1 MSTGWLIGSA
11 VIAVIVAPL
20 IGGLLMGID
29 RKLTAHMQ
37 GRIGPPILQ
46 PFYDVIKL
54 LGKKPMV
61 AGGAQLVFVY
71 AFLALIITAV
81 VFFALRQDLLVVL
94 FILFFGSLCL
104 PIGALSVKSPYSQ
117 LGGHREL
124 LLFLAYEPIL
134 LLAAIPIAMIAGGFP
149 QGMSFLIADIFESGQ
164 PLLPHL
170 WITFIA
176 LLIVLAI
183 VMRKSPF
190 DISGSEHA
198 HQELVSGVL
207 TEYSG
212 PYLALIKIGHWYEMV
227 LLLSILGLFWVVGG
241 LWWLSI
247 IIALGSWFIMLI
259 VDNITARLTWSWMLK
274 FAWGAGI
281 TLVALNI
288 LFINLGWM

>member
-11 VIAVIVAPL
+11 VIAVIAAPL
-20 IGGLLMGID
+20 IGGLLRGID
-29 RKLTAHMQ
+29 RKLTARMQ
-37 GRIGPPILQ
+37 GRIGPPIIQ

-54 LGKKPMV
+54 FGKKPMV
-61 AGGAQLVFVY
+61 AGGAQLAFAY
-71 AFLALIITAV
+71 AFLALIVTAT

-124 LLFLAYEPIL
+124 LQFLAYEPIL
-134 LLAAIPIAMIAGGFP
+134 LLAAIPIALKTGGFP
-149 QGMSFLIADIFESGQ
+149 IANIFEYGQ
-164 PLLPHL
+164 PLLPDL

-176 LLIVLAI
+176 LLIALAI

-198 HQELVSGVL
+198 HQELVRGVV

-212 PYLALIKIGHWYEMV
+212 PYLALIELGHWYEMV
-227 LLLSILGLFWVVGG
+227 LLLSILGLFWVVGN

-247 IIALGSWFIMLI
+247 IIALASWFIMLI
-259 VDNITARLTWSWMLK
+259 VDNISARLTWSWMLR

>member
-20 IGGLLMGID
+20 IGGLLRGID

-37 GRIGPPILQ
+37 GRIGPPIIQ

-54 LGKKPMV
+54 FGKKPMV
-61 AGGAQLVFVY
+61 AGGAQLAFAY

-117 LGGHREL
+117 FGGHREL
-124 LLFLAYEPIL
+124 IQFLAYEPIL
-134 LLAAIPIAMIAGGFP
+134 LLAAIPIALKTGHFAIAN
-149 QGMSFLIADIFESGQ
+149 IFEYGQ
-164 PLLPHL
+164 PLLPDL

-176 LLIVLAI
+176 LLIALAI

-198 HQELVSGVL
+198 HQELVRGVV

-212 PYLALIKIGHWYEMV
+212 PYLALIELGHWYEMV
-227 LLLSILGLFWVVGG
+227 LILSILGLFWVVGG

-247 IIALGSWFIMLI
+247 IIALVSWFIMLLM
-259 VDNITARLTWSWMLK
+259 DNINARLTWSWMLK
-274 FAWGAGI
+274 FAWGAGVS
-281 TLVALNI
+281 LVALNI

>member
-1 MSTGWLIGSA
+1 MSTAWLVGSA

-20 IGGLLMGID
+20 IGGLLRGID

-37 GRIGPPILQ
+37 GRIGPPIIQ

-54 LGKKPMV
+54 FGKKPMV
-61 AGGAQLVFVY
+61 SGGAQIVFAY
-71 AFLALIITAV
+71 AFLALIVTAV
-81 VFFALRQDLLVVL
+81 VFFALRQDLLVIL

-104 PIGALSVKSPYSQ
+104 PLGALSVKSPYSQ
-117 LGGHREL
+117 FGGHREL
-124 LLFLAYEPIL
+124 LQFLAYEPIL
-134 LLAAIPIAMIAGGFP
+134 LLAAIPIALKSGGFP
-149 QGMSFLIADIFESGQ
+149 IANIFEHGQ
-164 PLLPHL
+164 PLLPNL

-176 LLIVLAI
+176 LLIALAI

-198 HQELVSGVL
+198 HQELVRGVT

-212 PYLALIKIGHWYEMV
+212 PYLALIELGHWYEMV
-227 LLLSILGLFWVVGG
+227 LLLSILGLFWVVGS

-247 IIALGSWFIMLI
+247 IIGLGSWFIMLLI
-259 VDNITARLTWSWMLK
+259 DNINARLTWSWMLK

>member
-20 IGGLLMGID
+20 IGGLLRGID

-37 GRIGPPILQ
+37 GRIGPPIIQ

-61 AGGAQLVFVY
+61 AGGAQLVFAY

-124 LLFLAYEPIL
+124 LQFLAYEPIL
-134 LLAAIPIAMIAGGFP
+134 LLAAIPIALKAGGFP
-149 QGMSFLIADIFESGQ
+149 ITNIFEYGQ
-164 PLLPHL
+164 PLLPNL

-198 HQELVSGVL
+198 HQELVRGVL

-212 PYLALIKIGHWYEMV
+212 PYLALIEIGHWYEMV
-227 LLLSILGLFWVVGG
+227 LLLSILGLFWVVGS

-259 VDNITARLTWSWMLK
+259 VDNVTTRLTWSWMVK

>member
-1 MSTGWLIGSA
+1 MSTGWLIGSV
-11 VIAVIVAPL
+11 VIAVVVAPL
-20 IGGLLMGID
+20 IGGLLRGID

-37 GRIGPPILQ
+37 GRIGPPIIQ
-46 PFYDVIKL
+46 PFYDIIKL

-61 AGGAQLVFVY
+61 AGGAQLVFAY

-117 LGGHREL
+117 FGGHREL
-124 LLFLAYEPIL
+124 LQFLAYEPIL
-134 LLAAIPIAMIAGGFP
+134 LLAAIPIALKAGGFP
-149 QGMSFLIADIFESGQ
+149 IANIFEYGQ
-164 PLLPHL
+164 PLLPNL

-198 HQELVSGVL
+198 HQELVRGVL

-212 PYLALIKIGHWYEMV
+212 PYLALIEIGHWYEMV
-227 LLLSILGLFWVVGG
+227 LLLSILGLFWVVGS

-259 VDNITARLTWSWMLK
+259 VDNVNARLTWSWMLK
-274 FAWGAGI
+274 FAWGAGV

>member
-1 MSTGWLIGSA
+1 MSTGWLIISV
-11 VIAVIVAPL
+11 VIAVVVAPL
-20 IGGLLMGID
+20 IGGLLRGID

-37 GRIGPPILQ
+37 GRIGPPIIQ

-61 AGGAQLVFVY
+61 AGGAQLVFAY
-71 AFLALIITAV
+71 AFLALIVTAV
-81 VFFALRQDLLVVL
+81 VFFALRQDLLMVL

-124 LLFLAYEPIL
+124 LQFLAYEPIL
-134 LLAAIPIAMIAGGFP
+134 LLAAIPIALKAGGFP
-149 QGMSFLIADIFESGQ
+149 VANIFTYGQ
-164 PLLPHL
+164 PLLPSL

-176 LLIVLAI
+176 LLIALAI
-183 VMRKSPF
+183 VLRKSPF

-198 HQELVSGVL
+198 HQELVRGVV

-212 PYLALIKIGHWYEMV
+212 PYLALIEIGHWYETV
-227 LLLSILGLFWVVGG
+227 LLLAILGLFWVVGS

-259 VDNITARLTWSWMLK
+259 VDNINTRLTWSWMLK
-274 FAWGAGI
+274 FAWGAGV

>member
-20 IGGLLMGID
+20 IGGLLRGID

-37 GRIGPPILQ
+37 GRIGPPIMQ

-54 LGKKPMV
+54 FGKERCV
-61 AGGAQLVFVY
+61 AGKAQLVFGY
-71 AFLALIITAV
+71 AYLTLIVTAV

-94 FILFFGSLCL
+94 FILFLGCIFLA
-104 PIGALSVKSPYSQ
+104 IGALSVKSPYSQ

-124 LLFLAYEPIL
+124 LQFLAYEPIL
-134 LLAAIPIAMIAGGFP
+134 LLAVVPIALKLQSFRIAT
-149 QGMSFLIADIFESGQ
+149 IFESGQ

-170 WITFIA
+170 WLSFIA

-190 DISGSEHA
+190 DISSSEHA
-198 HQELVSGVL
+198 HQELVRGLV
-207 TEYSG
+207 TEYAG
-212 PYLALIKIGHWYEMV
+212 PYLALIEIAHWYEMV
-227 LLLSILGLFWVVGG
+227 LLLSILGLFWVVGS

-247 IIALGSWFIMLI
+247 IIALGSWFIILI
-259 VDNITARLTWSWMLK
+259 VDNISARLTWSWMLR
-274 FAWGAGI
+274 FTWVAGI
-281 TLVALNI
+281 SLIGSNI

>member
-20 IGGLLMGID
+20 IGGLLRGID

-37 GRIGPPILQ
+37 GRIGPPIIQ

-61 AGGAQLVFVY
+61 AGGAQLVFAY

-117 LGGHREL
+117 FGGHREL
-124 LLFLAYEPIL
+124 LQFLAYEPIL
-134 LLAAIPIAMIAGGFP
+134 LLAAIPIALKAGGFP
-149 QGMSFLIADIFESGQ
+149 IANIFEYGQ
-164 PLLPHL
+164 PLLPSL

-198 HQELVSGVL
+198 HQELVRGVI

-212 PYLALIKIGHWYEMV
+212 PYLALIEIGHWYEMV
-227 LLLSILGLFWVVGG
+227 LLLSILGLFWVVGS

-259 VDNITARLTWSWMLK
+259 VDNVNARLTWSWMLK

>member
-20 IGGLLMGID
+20 IGVLLRGID

-61 AGGAQLVFVY
+61 AGGAQLVFIY
-71 AFLALIITAV
+71 AFLALIVTAV

-124 LLFLAYEPIL
+124 LQFLAYEPIL
-134 LLAAIPIAMIAGGFP
+134 LLAAIPIALKAGGFP
-149 QGMSFLIADIFESGQ
+149 ITNIFEYGQ
-164 PLLPHL
+164 PLLPNL

-198 HQELVSGVL
+198 HQELVRGVI

-212 PYLALIKIGHWYEMV
+212 PYLALIEIGHWYEMV
-227 LLLSILGLFWVVGG
+227 LLLSILGLFWVVGS

-259 VDNITARLTWSWMLK
+259 VDNVNARLTWSWMVK

-288 LFINLGWM
+288 LLINLGWM

>member
-20 IGGLLMGID
+20 IGGLLRGID

-37 GRIGPPILQ
+37 GRIGPPIIQ

-61 AGGAQLVFVY
+61 AGRAQLVFAY
-71 AFLALIITAV
+71 AFLALIVTAV

-124 LLFLAYEPIL
+124 LQFLAYEPIL
-134 LLAAIPIAMIAGGFP
+134 LLAAIPIALKSGGFP
-149 QGMSFLIADIFESGQ
+149 IANIFEYGQ
-164 PLLPHL
+164 PLLPDL
-170 WITFIA
+170 WLSFIA
-176 LLIVLAI
+176 LFIALAI

-198 HQELVSGVL
+198 HQELVRGVI

-212 PYLALIKIGHWYEMV
+212 PYLALIEIGHWYEMV
-227 LLLSILGLFWVVGG
+227 LLLSILGLFWVVGS

-259 VDNITARLTWSWMLK
+259 VDNINARLTWSWMLK
-274 FAWGAGI
+274 FAWGAGV

>member
-20 IGGLLMGID
+20 VGGLLRGID

-37 GRIGPPILQ
+37 GRIGPPIIQ

-61 AGGAQLVFVY
+61 AGRAQLVFAY
-71 AFLALIITAV
+71 GFLALIVTAV
-81 VFFALRQDLLVVL
+81 IFFVRGQDLLVVL

-104 PIGALSVKSPYSQ
+104 PLGALSVKSPYSQ

-124 LLFLAYEPIL
+124 LQFLAYEPIL
-134 LLAAIPIAMIAGGFP
+134 LLAAIPIALKAGGFP
-149 QGMSFLIADIFESGQ
+149 IANIFEYGQ
-164 PLLPHL
+164 PLLPDL
-170 WITFIA
+170 WLTFVALFIA
-176 LLIVLAI
+176 LAI

-190 DISGSEHA
+190 DISSSEHA
-198 HQELVSGVL
+198 HQELVRGVI

-212 PYLALIKIGHWYEMV
+212 PYLALIEIGHWYEMV
-227 LLLSILGLFWVVGG
+227 LLLSILGLFWVVGS

-259 VDNITARLTWSWMLK
+259 VDNVNARLTWSWMLK
-274 FAWGAGI
+274 FAWGAGV

>member
-20 IGGLLMGID
+20 IGGLLRGID

-37 GRIGPPILQ
+37 GRIGPPIIQ

-61 AGGAQLVFVY
+61 AGGAQLVFAY

-117 LGGHREL
+117 FGGHREL
-124 LLFLAYEPIL
+124 LQFLAYEPIL
-134 LLAAIPIAMIAGGFP
+134 LY
-149 QGMSFLIADIFESGQ
+149 GQ
-164 PLLPHL
+164 PLLPNL

-176 LLIVLAI
+176 LLIALAI

-198 HQELVSGVL
+198 HQELVRGVI

-212 PYLALIKIGHWYEMV
+212 PYLALIEIGHWYEMV
-227 LLLSILGLFWVVGG
+227 LLLSILGLFWVVGS

-259 VDNITARLTWSWMLK
+259 VDNITTRLTWSWMLK

>member
-20 IGGLLMGID
+20 IGGLLRGID

-37 GRIGPPILQ
+37 GRIGPPIIQ
-46 PFYDVIKL
+46 PFYDIIKL
-54 LGKKPMV
+54 FGKKPMV
-61 AGGAQLVFVY
+61 AGGAQLAFAY
-71 AFLALIITAV
+71 AFIALIVTAV

-117 LGGHREL
+117 FGGQ
-124 LLFLAYEPIL
+124 FLAYEPIL
-134 LLAAIPIAMIAGGFP
+134 LLAAIPIALKTGGFP
-149 QGMSFLIADIFESGQ
+149 IANIFEHGQ
-164 PLLPHL
+164 PLLPDL

-198 HQELVSGVL
+198 HQELVRGVV

-212 PYLALIKIGHWYEMV
+212 PYLALIELGHWYEMV
-227 LLLSILGLFWVVGG
+227 LVLSILGLFWVVGG

-247 IIALGSWFIMLI
+247 IIALGSWFIMLF
-259 VDNITARLTWSWMLK
+259 VDNINARLTWSWMLK
-274 FAWGAGI
+274 FAWGAGVS
-281 TLVALNI
+281 LVALNI

>member
-20 IGGLLMGID
+20 IGGLLRGID

-37 GRIGPPILQ
+37 GRIGPPIIQ

-54 LGKKPMV
+54 FGKKPMV
-61 AGGAQLVFVY
+61 AGGAQLAFAY

-104 PIGALSVKSPYSQ
+104 PLGALSVKSPYSQ

-124 LLFLAYEPIL
+124 LQFLAYEPIL
-134 LLAAIPIAMIAGGFP
+134 LLAAIPVALKSGGF
-149 QGMSFLIADIFESGQ
+149 SIANIFEAGQ
-164 PLLPHL
+164 PLLPDL

-176 LLIVLAI
+176 LLIALAI

-190 DISGSEHA
+190 DISSSEHA
-198 HQELVSGVL
+198 HQELVRGVV

-212 PYLALIKIGHWYEMV
+212 PYLALIEIGHWYEMV
-227 LLLSILGLFWVVGG
+227 LILSIMGLLWVTGS

-259 VDNITARLTWSWMLK
+259 VDNINARLTWSWMLK

>member
-11 VIAVIVAPL
+11 AIAVIVAPL
-20 IGGLLMGID
+20 IGGLLRGID

-37 GRIGPPILQ
+37 GRIGPPIIQ

-61 AGGAQLVFVY
+61 AGGAQLVFAY

-124 LLFLAYEPIL
+124 LQFLAYEPIL
-134 LLAAIPIAMIAGGFP
+134 LLAAIPIALKAGGFP
-149 QGMSFLIADIFESGQ
+149 ITNIFAYGQ
-164 PLLPHL
+164 PLFPNL

-190 DISGSEHA
+190 DISGSEHV
-198 HQELVSGVL
+198 HQELVRGVL

-212 PYLALIKIGHWYEMV
+212 PYLALIEIGHWYEMV
-227 LLLSILGLFWVVGG
+227 LLLSILGLFWVVGS

-259 VDNITARLTWSWMLK
+259 VDNVTTRLTWSWMLK

>member
-20 IGGLLMGID
+20 IGGLLRGID

-37 GRIGPPILQ
+37 GRIGPPIIQ

-61 AGGAQLVFVY
+61 AGGAQLVFAY
-71 AFLALIITAV
+71 AFLALIVTAV

-117 LGGHREL
+117 FGGHREL
-124 LLFLAYEPIL
+124 LQFLAYEPIL
-134 LLAAIPIAMIAGGFP
+134 LLAAIPIALKAGGFP
-149 QGMSFLIADIFESGQ
+149 IANIFEYGQ
-164 PLLPHL
+164 PLLPSL

-198 HQELVSGVL
+198 HQELVRGVI

-212 PYLALIKIGHWYEMV
+212 PYLALIEIGHWYEMV
-227 LLLSILGLFWVVGG
+227 LLLSILGLFWVVGS

-259 VDNITARLTWSWMLK
+259 VDNVNARLTWSWMVK

>member
-20 IGGLLMGID
+20 IGGLLRGID

-37 GRIGPPILQ
+37 GRIGPPIIQ

-54 LGKKPMV
+54 FGKKPMV
-61 AGGAQLVFVY
+61 AGGAQLAFAY
-71 AFLALIITAV
+71 AYLALIITAV

-124 LLFLAYEPIL
+124 LQFLAYEPIL
-134 LLAAIPIAMIAGGFP
+134 LLAAIPIALKAEGFTIAN
-149 QGMSFLIADIFESGQ
+149 IFEYGQ

-176 LLIVLAI
+176 LLIALAI

-190 DISGSEHA
+190 DISSSEHA
-198 HQELVSGVL
+198 HQELVRGVV

-212 PYLALIKIGHWYEMV
+212 PYLALIELGHWYEMV
-227 LLLSILGLFWVVGG
+227 LLLSILGLFWVTGS

-247 IIALGSWFIMLI
+247 IIALASWFIMLI
-259 VDNITARLTWSWMLK
+259 VDNVNARLTWSWMLK

-281 TLVALNI
+281 SLVVLNI

>member
-1 MSTGWLIGSA
+1 MSTGWLIGSV

-20 IGGLLMGID
+20 IGGLLRGID

-37 GRIGPPILQ
+37 GRIGPPIVQ
-46 PFYDVIKL
+46 PFYDVVKL
-54 LGKKPMV
+54 FGKKPMV
-61 AGGAQLVFVY
+61 AGGAQLAFAY
-71 AFLALIITAV
+71 AYLALIITAV

-117 LGGHREL
+117 FGGHREL
-124 LLFLAYEPIL
+124 LQFLAYEPIL
-134 LLAAIPIAMIAGGFP
+134 LLAAIPIALKSGGFT
-149 QGMSFLIADIFESGQ
+149 IANIFEYGQ

-176 LLIVLAI
+176 LLIALAI

-190 DISGSEHA
+190 DISSSEHA
-198 HQELVSGVL
+198 HQELVSGVV

-212 PYLALIKIGHWYEMV
+212 PYLALIELGHWYEMV
-227 LLLSILGLFWVVGG
+227 LLLSILGLFWVTGS

-247 IIALGSWFIMLI
+247 IIALASWFIMLI
-259 VDNITARLTWSWMLK
+259 VDNVNARLTWSWMLK

-281 TLVALNI
+281 SLVALNI

>member
-20 IGGLLMGID
+20 IGGLLRGID

-61 AGGAQLVFVY
+61 AGGAQLVFIY
-71 AFLALIITAV
+71 AFLALIVTAV

-124 LLFLAYEPIL
+124 LQFLAYEPIL
-134 LLAAIPIAMIAGGFP
+134 LLAAIPIALKAGGFP
-149 QGMSFLIADIFESGQ
+149 ITNIFAYGQ
-164 PLLPHL
+164 PLLPNL

-198 HQELVSGVL
+198 HQELVRGVI

-212 PYLALIKIGHWYEMV
+212 PYLALIEIGHWYEMV
-227 LLLSILGLFWVVGG
+227 LLLSILGLFWVVGS

-259 VDNITARLTWSWMLK
+259 VDNVNARLTWSWMLK

>member
-11 VIAVIVAPL
+11 VIAVIVAPV
-20 IGGLLMGID
+20 IGGLLRGVD

-37 GRIGPPILQ
+37 GRIGPPIIQ

-54 LGKKPMV
+54 FGKKPMV
-61 AGGAQLVFVY
+61 AGGTQMAFAY
-71 AFLALIITAV
+71 AYLALIITAV

-104 PIGALSVKSPYSQ
+104 PLGALSVKSPYSQ

-124 LLFLAYEPIL
+124 LQFLAYEPIL
-134 LLAAIPIAMIAGGFP
+134 LLAAIPIALKTSRFTIA
-149 QGMSFLIADIFESGQ
+149 SIFTHGQ
-164 PLLPHL
+164 PLLPSL

-176 LLIVLAI
+176 LLIALAI

-190 DISGSEHA
+190 DISSSEHA
-198 HQELVSGVL
+198 HQELVKGVT

-212 PYLALIKIGHWYEMV
+212 PYLALIELGHWYEMV
-227 LLLSILGLFWVVGG
+227 LLLSILGLFWAVGS

-247 IIALGSWFIMLI
+247 IIALGSWFIMLLI
-259 VDNITARLTWSWMLK
+259 DNINARLTWSWMLK

-281 TLVALNI
+281 SLVALNI

>member
-11 VIAVIVAPL
+11 VIAVVVTPV
-20 IGGLLMGID
+20 IGGLLRGID

-37 GRIGPPILQ
+37 GRIGPPIIQ

-54 LGKKPMV
+54 FGKKPMV
-61 AGGAQLVFVY
+61 AGGMQIAFAY
-71 AFLALIITAV
+71 AYLALIVTAV

-94 FILFFGSLCL
+94 FTLFFGSLCL
-104 PIGALSVKSPYSQ
+104 PLGALSVKSPYSQ
-117 LGGHREL
+117 FGGNREL
-124 LLFLAYEPIL
+124 LQFLAYEPIL
-134 LLAAIPIAMIAGGFP
+134 LLAAIPIALKSGGFP
-149 QGMSFLIADIFESGQ
+149 IADIFEHGQ
-164 PLLPHL
+164 PLLPSL

-176 LLIVLAI
+176 LLIALAI

-198 HQELVSGVL
+198 HQELVKGVT

-212 PYLALIKIGHWYEMV
+212 PYLALIELGHWYEMV
-227 LLLSILGLFWVVGG
+227 LLLSILGLFWVVGS

-247 IIALGSWFIMLI
+247 IIALGSWFIMLLI
-259 VDNITARLTWSWMLK
+259 DNINARLTWSWMVK

-281 TLVALNI
+281 SLVALNI
-288 LFINLGWM
+288 LLINLGLI

>member
-20 IGGLLMGID
+20 IGGLLRGID
-29 RKLTAHMQ
+29 RKLTARMQ
-37 GRIGPPILQ
+37 GRIGPPIIQ

-54 LGKKPMV
+54 FGKKPMV
-61 AGGAQLVFVY
+61 AGGAQLAFAY
-71 AFLALIITAV
+71 AFLALIVTAT

-124 LLFLAYEPIL
+124 LQFLAYEPIL
-134 LLAAIPIAMIAGGFP
+134 LLAAIPIALKTDGFP
-149 QGMSFLIADIFESGQ
+149 IANIFEYGQ
-164 PLLPHL
+164 PLLPDL

-176 LLIVLAI
+176 LLIALAI

-198 HQELVSGVL
+198 HQELVRGVV

-212 PYLALIKIGHWYEMV
+212 PYLALIELGHWYEMA
-227 LLLSILGLFWVVGG
+227 LLLAILGLFWVVGS

-247 IIALGSWFIMLI
+247 IIALASWFIMLL
-259 VDNITARLTWSWMLK
+259 VDNINARLTWSWMLK

>member
-20 IGGLLMGID
+20 IGGLLRGID

-37 GRIGPPILQ
+37 GRIGPPIIQ

-61 AGGAQLVFVY
+61 AGGAQLVFAY

-117 LGGHREL
+117 FGGHREL
-124 LLFLAYEPIL
+124 LQFLAYEPIL
-134 LLAAIPIAMIAGGFP
+134 LLAAIPIALKAGGFP
-149 QGMSFLIADIFESGQ
+149 IANIFEYGQ
-164 PLLPHL
+164 PLLPNL

-198 HQELVSGVL
+198 HQELVRGVI

-212 PYLALIKIGHWYEMV
+212 PYLALIEIGHWYEMV
-227 LLLSILGLFWVVGG
+227 LLLSILGLFWVVGS

-259 VDNITARLTWSWMLK
+259 VDNVNARLTWSWMLK